1 MTQWFGGL
9 GVIALFVVVLP
20 QLGIAGRQLFF
31 AEASGAP
38 SEAISARVQDS
49 ARRLWILYCI
59 LSLVQ
64 LALLW
69 VWSGMPFYES
79 ICHTLTTMAAGG
91 FSPHGMSISG
101 YADPTTL
108 ATYAGS
114 AAEAFSRYN
123 PARAEWVFVVF
134 MMLAGTSF
142 PLLWVIFSR
151 RPRQL
156 FRDDEFRFYFLS
168 FATIAVACA
177 WILTDGQIDT
187 EALRMGAFQSA
198 SLISSTGYA
207 SVDYN
212 LWPASAKALLIVVMF
227 VGGCAGSAAG
237 GAKAIR
243 NLLVFRFM
251 HRELK
256 RAATPDAVISLRYK
270 GRSVPD
276 PIIRSLVNVV
286 GLYLLTYAFIGVV
299 LVLLGSDLITG
310 FTASLACVGNI
321 GPGFEAVGPMA
332 NFAELSPLAKIV
344 LTFGMWAGRLEMVTV
359 LALLQPIIWKRLR
372 WRGIESRINS

>member
-1 MTQWFGGL
+1 
-9 GVIALFVVVLP
+9 
-20 QLGIAGRQLFF
+20 
-31 AEASGAP
+31 
-38 SEAISARVQDS
+38 
-49 ARRLWILYCI
+49 
-59 LSLVQ
+59 
-64 LALLW
+64 
-69 VWSGMPFYES
+69 
-79 ICHTLTTMAAGG
+79 AGG

>member
-1 MTQWFGGL
+1 
-9 GVIALFVVVLP
+9 
-20 QLGIAGRQLFF
+20 
-31 AEASGAP
+31 
-38 SEAISARVQDS
+38 
-49 ARRLWILYCI
+49 
-59 LSLVQ
+59 
-64 LALLW
+64 
-69 VWSGMPFYES
+69 
-79 ICHTLTTMAAGG
+79 
-91 FSPHGMSISG
+91 
-101 YADPTTL
+101 
-108 ATYAGS
+108 
-114 AAEAFSRYN
+114 
-123 PARAEWVFVVF
+123 

>member
-38 SEAISARVQDS
+38 GEAISARVQDS
-49 ARRLWILYCI
+49 AKRLWILYC
-59 LSLVQ
+59 LLTLVQ

-69 VWSGMPFYES
+69 VWAGMPFYES
-79 ICHTLTTMAAGG
+79 ICHTFTTMAAGG
-91 FSPHGMSISG
+91 FSPHAMSISG
-101 YADPTTL
+101 YADPSTL
-108 ATYAGS
+108 TAYAGS
-114 AAEAFSRYN
+114 AAEAFSQYN
-123 PARAEWVFVVF
+123 AARAEWVFVLF
-134 MMLAGTSF
+134 MILAGTSF
-142 PLLWVIFSR
+142 PLLWVVFSR
-151 RPRQL
+151 RPRQI

-168 FATIAVACA
+168 FAAIAMGCA
-177 WILTDGQIDT
+177 WILTNGQIDA
-187 EALRMGAFQSA
+187 EALRKGAFQSA

-212 LWPASAKALLIVVMF
+212 LWPANAKALLIVVMF

-256 RAATPDAVISLRYK
+256 RAVTPDAVIPLRYK

-286 GLYLLTYAFIGVV
+286 GLYMLTYAFIGIA
-299 LVLLGSDLITG
+299 LVLLGSDLVTG

-332 NFAELSPLAKIV
+332 NFAELDSLSKIV

-359 LALLQPIIWKRLR
+359 LALLQPAIWRRLR
-372 WRGIESRINS
+372 WKGIKSGMNP